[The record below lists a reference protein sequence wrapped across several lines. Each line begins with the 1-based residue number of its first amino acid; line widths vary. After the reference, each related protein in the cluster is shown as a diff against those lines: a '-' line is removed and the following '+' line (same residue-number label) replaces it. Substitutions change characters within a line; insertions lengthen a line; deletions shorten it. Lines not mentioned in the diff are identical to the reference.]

1 MSLLHVT
8 PIQDSKYDY
17 VGADFQE
24 FMYVTKY
31 DYADADFQEF
41 MDATAYDFADA
52 GFLKLYVRLYC
63 S

>member
-1 MSLLHVT
+1 MTIWASSPLFISAVLMSLLHVT

-31 DYADADFQEF
+31 DYANAHFQEF
-41 MDATAYDFADA
+41 M
-52 GFLKLYVRLYC
+52 YVTT
-63 S
+63 